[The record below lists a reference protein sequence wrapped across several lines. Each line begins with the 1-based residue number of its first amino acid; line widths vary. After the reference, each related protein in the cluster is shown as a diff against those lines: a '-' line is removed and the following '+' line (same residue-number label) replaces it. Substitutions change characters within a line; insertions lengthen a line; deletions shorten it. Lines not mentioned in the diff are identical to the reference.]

1 MAPALPNA
9 PSSEFS
15 SLHCLVKRGQQLRSE
30 ECRGTDLVLIG
41 RAARSWAKR
50 IATSGPMSYLV
61 MPPLSDVD
69 DQAHIS
75 DLNPTSDW
83 KVKKT

>member
-1 MAPALPNA
+1 M
-9 PSSEFS
+9 
-15 SLHCLVKRGQQLRSE
+15 HCLVKSGQQLRSE
-30 ECRGTDLVLIG
+30 ECRGKDLVLIG
-41 RAARSWAKR
+41 KSSTLVGQR
-50 IATSGPMSYLV
+50 IATSGPMTYPV
-61 MPPLSDVD
+61 MPPLPDVD